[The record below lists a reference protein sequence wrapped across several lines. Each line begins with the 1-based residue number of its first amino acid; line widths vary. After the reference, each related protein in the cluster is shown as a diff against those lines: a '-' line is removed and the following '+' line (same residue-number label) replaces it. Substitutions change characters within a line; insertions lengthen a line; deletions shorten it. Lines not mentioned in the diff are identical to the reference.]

1 MQGGIA
7 ELSRAGTAL
16 ISAWAGRPSG
26 LPAAQIFAQSKD
38 GILVERAVGYAYVW
52 PMSEQYILLEDGPM
66 GGAAVFADPERLIC
80 AWDMDGVADAFAQM
94 DEARAQGKWLAGFAS
109 YELGYALE
117 PKLAPLMPKGRRSPL
132 ICFGVFAGPDAGAK
146 RDLMHRALSEQD
158 DAGLDAVEPVWSIA
172 EYNRA
177 FEEVNGYIN
186 SGDFYQ
192 TNLTFPMTSRH
203 QGSAL
208 GLYSRLRAAQPVNYG
223 GVVNLGEGPV
233 LVSRSPELFF
243 KVDDDGVISTRPM
256 KGTVPRG
263 KDAGEDAELVAWLA
277 SDPKNRAENLMIVD
291 LLRNDISRV
300 SEIGSVHVPE
310 LFTVESYATVHQM
323 VSEVRA
329 QLLDG
334 LSIGDL
340 FTALFPCGSITGA
353 PKIRAMEVIR
363 DLEPEP
369 RDVYCGSMGWIAP
382 TGAMSF
388 NVCIRTLSLFE
399 GGDVRLN
406 VGGGVVYDSTAASEY
421 EEALW
426 KARYTKLPPKG

>member
-1 MQGGIA
+1 MRY
-7 ELSRAGTAL
+7 S
-16 ISAWAGRPSG
+16 
-26 LPAAQIFAQSKD
+26 
-38 GILVERAVGYAYVW
+38 
-52 PMSEQYILLEDGPM
+52 YILLEDGPD
-66 GGAAVFADPERLIC
+66 GQAQVFANPEGVIC
-80 AWDMDGVADAFAQM
+80 AWDVDCIADAFAEM
-94 DEARAQGKWLAGFAS
+94 EKARSDGKWLAGFAS

-117 PKLAPLMPKGRRSPL
+117 PKLNSLMPDGRRSPL
-132 ICFGVFAGPDAGAK
+132 ICFGVFDGPDMDAK

-158 DAGLDAVEPVWSIA
+158 GANLDAPKPVWSETDYA
-172 EYNRA
+172 KA
-177 FEEVNGYIN
+177 FEVVIGYIN

-192 TNLTFPMTSRH
+192 TNLTFPMVSNH
-203 QGSAL
+203 EGSAL

-223 GVVNLGEGPV
+223 GVVDLGEGPV
-233 LVSRSPELFF
+233 LISRSPELFF
-243 KVDDDGVISTRPM
+243 KVDDTGVISTRPM

-263 KDAGEDAELVAWLA
+263 KDAAEDASLVEWLS

-329 QLLDG
+329 KLLDG
-334 LSIGDL
+334 LNISDL
-340 FTALFPCGSITGA
+340 FQALFPCGSITGA
-353 PKIRAMEVIR
+353 PKIRAMEFIR

-369 RDVYCGSMGWIAP
+369 RDVYCGSMGWISP

-406 VGGGVVYDSTAASEY
+406 VGGGVVYDSTAPSEY

-426 KARYTKLPPKG
+426 KARYTKLPPRG

>member
-1 MQGGIA
+1 L
-7 ELSRAGTAL
+7 ELLWKPFQLRTKYVTDTVKAL
-16 ISAWAGRPSG
+16 
-26 LPAAQIFAQSKD
+26 
-38 GILVERAVGYAYVW
+38 Y
-52 PMSEQYILLEDGPM
+52 MSETYILLEDGPD
-66 GGAAVFADPERLIC
+66 GQAQVFANPERLIC
-80 AWDMDGVADAFAQM
+80 AWTADEVAQAFA
-94 DEARAQGKWLAGFAS
+94 DIETARSDGKWLAGFAS

-117 PKLAPLMPKGRRSPL
+117 PKLESLMPENRRSPL
-132 ICFGVFAGPDAGAK
+132 IAFGVFDGPDAIAK
-146 RDLMHRALSEQD
+146 RSLMHQAISDQD
-158 DAGLDAVEPVWSIA
+158 DAGLETPNPIWSEA
-172 EYNRA
+172 EYAKA
-177 FEEVNGYIN
+177 FDVVNEYIC

-192 TNLTFPMTSRH
+192 TNLTFPMTSQH
-203 QGSAL
+203 SGTPL
-208 GLYSRLRAAQPVNYG
+208 GLYARLRSAQPVNYG

-243 KVDDDGVISTRPM
+243 KVDEQGIISTRPM

-263 KDAGEDAELVAWLA
+263 KDAAEDAQLATWLA
-277 SDPKNRAENLMIVD
+277 QDPKNRAENLMIVD

-310 LFTVESYATVHQM
+310 LFTVETYATVHQM

-329 QLLDG
+329 KLLDG
-334 LSIGDL
+334 LSIGEL
-340 FTALFPCGSITGA
+340 FKALFPCGSITGA

-369 RDVYCGSMGWIAP
+369 RDIYCGSMGWIAP

-388 NVCIRTLSLFE
+388 NVCIRTLSLFKD
-399 GGDVRLN
+399 GDVRLN
-406 VGGGVVYDSTAASEY
+406 VGGGVVYDSTASSEY

>member
-1 MQGGIA
+1 
-7 ELSRAGTAL
+7 
-16 ISAWAGRPSG
+16 
-26 LPAAQIFAQSKD
+26 
-38 GILVERAVGYAYVW
+38 
-52 PMSEQYILLEDGPM
+52 MSERYILLEDGPD
-66 GGAAVFADPERLIC
+66 GQAQVFANPEAVIC
-80 AWDMDGVADAFAQM
+80 AWDVDDVAEAFAQM
-94 DEARAQGKWLAGFAS
+94 EAARASGKWLAGFAS

-117 PKLAPLMPKGRRSPL
+117 PKLNDLMPEVRRSPL
-132 ICFGVFAGPDAGAK
+132 LCFGVFDGPDGFAK
-146 RDLMHRALSEQD
+146 RDLMHRALNEQD
-158 DAGLDAVEPVWSIA
+158 SAELDAPVPVWSEA
-172 EYNRA
+172 DYATA
-177 FEEVNGYIN
+177 FDVVKGYIR

-192 TNLTFPMTSRH
+192 TNLTFPMLSKH

-208 GLYSRLRAAQPVNYG
+208 GLYARLRSAQPVNYG
-223 GVVNLGEGPV
+223 GVVDLGEGPI

-243 KVDDDGVISTRPM
+243 KVDGGGVISTRPM

-263 KDAGEDAELVAWLA
+263 KDAAHDAELVAWLA

-329 QLLDG
+329 KLLKG

-406 VGGGVVYDSTAASEY
+406 VGGGVVYDSTTASEY

>member
-1 MQGGIA
+1 MR
-7 ELSRAGTAL
+7 RASTAL
-16 ISAWAGRPSG
+16 LCTWIGDPSG
-26 LPAAQIFAQSKD
+26 LPAAQIFGQNKD
-38 GILVERAVGYAYVW
+38 GNYVERRTGYAYVGR
-52 PMSEQYILLEDGPM
+52 MSDQYILLEDGPD
-66 GGAAVFADPERLIC
+66 GGSAVFAEPERLIC
-80 AWDMDGVADAFAQM
+80 AWDMDGVADAFADM
-94 DEARAQGKWLAGFAS
+94 EAARRDGKWLAGFAS

-117 PKLAPLMPKGRRSPL
+117 PKLQGLMPEGRRSPL
-132 ICFGVFAGPDAGAK
+132 ICFGVFDGPDMGAK
-146 RDLMHRALSEQD
+146 RDLMHRAIAAQD
-158 DAGLDAVEPVWSIA
+158 DAELDVVQPVWSEA
-172 EYNRA
+172 EYAQA
-177 FEEVNGYIN
+177 FAVVSEYIK

-192 TNLTFPMTSRH
+192 TNLTFPMVSKH

-208 GLYSRLRAAQPVNYG
+208 GLYARLRAAQPVNYG
-223 GVVNLGEGPV
+223 GVVQLGEGPV

-243 KVDDDGVISTRPM
+243 KVDDAGVISTRPM

-263 KDAGEDAELVAWLA
+263 ADAGEDAELVAWLA

-300 SEIGSVHVPE
+300 AQVGSVHVPE
-310 LFTVESYATVHQM
+310 LFTVETYATVHQM

-329 QLLDG
+329 TLLDG

-426 KARYTKLPPKG
+426 KARYTKLPQKG

>member
-1 MQGGIA
+1 M
-7 ELSRAGTAL
+7 R
-16 ISAWAGRPSG
+16 
-26 LPAAQIFAQSKD
+26 
-38 GILVERAVGYAYVW
+38 
-52 PMSEQYILLEDGPM
+52 SEYILLEDGPN
-66 GGAAVFADPERLIC
+66 GQSTAFADPERLIC
-80 AWDMDGVADAFAQM
+80 AWDADGVADAFAAM
-94 DEARAQGKWLAGFAS
+94 EAARASGKWLAGFAS

-117 PKLAPLMPKGRRSPL
+117 PKLAGLMPEGRRSPL
-132 ICFGVFAGPDAGAK
+132 ICFGVFDGPDMGAK
-146 RDLMHRALSEQD
+146 RDLMHRAISEQD
-158 DAGLDAVEPVWSIA
+158 NAALDAVSPMWTEEQYRHAFADVS
-172 EYNRA
+172 EY
-177 FEEVNGYIN
+177 IK

-192 TNLTFPMTSRH
+192 TNLTFSMTS
-203 QGSAL
+203 QFEGSAL
-208 GLYSRLRAAQPVNYG
+208 GLYARLRAAQPVNYG
-223 GVVNLGEGPV
+223 GVVDLGEGPV

-263 KDAGEDAELVAWLA
+263 EDAAEDAKLVAWLA

-329 QLLDG
+329 KLLDG
-334 LSIGDL
+334 LSIADL

-426 KARYTKLPPKG
+426 KARYTKLPPKD

>member
-1 MQGGIA
+1 
-7 ELSRAGTAL
+7 
-16 ISAWAGRPSG
+16 
-26 LPAAQIFAQSKD
+26 
-38 GILVERAVGYAYVW
+38 
-52 PMSEQYILLEDGPM
+52 MSEQYILLEDGPS
-66 GGAAVFADPERLIC
+66 GQAQVFANPERLIC
-80 AWDMDGVADAFAQM
+80 AWDVGDIAQAFVDMEA
-94 DEARAQGKWLAGFAS
+94 ARADGKWLAGFAS

-117 PKLAPLMPKGRRSPL
+117 PKLNALMPEGRRSPL
-132 ICFGVFAGPDAGAK
+132 ICFGVFDGPDVDAM
-146 RDLMHRALSEQD
+146 RDLMHRAINEHDRAEL
-158 DAGLDAVEPVWSIA
+158 APPVPVWSEA
-172 EYNRA
+172 DYAKA
-177 FEEVNGYIN
+177 FKVVNAYIC

-192 TNLTFPMTSRH
+192 TNLTFPMLSKH
-203 QGSAL
+203 KGSAL
-208 GLYSRLRAAQPVNYG
+208 GLYARLRAAQPVNYG
-223 GVVNLGEGPV
+223 GVVNFGQGPV

-243 KVDDDGVISTRPM
+243 KVDDTGVISTRPM

-263 KDAGEDAELVAWLA
+263 KDAAEDAELVAWLA

-310 LFTVESYATVHQM
+310 LFTVETYATVHQM

-329 QLLDG
+329 KLLDG
-334 LSIGDL
+334 LSVGEL

-388 NVCIRTLSLFE
+388 NVCIRTLSLFDC
-399 GGDVRLN
+399 GDVRLN
-406 VGGGVVYDSTAASEY
+406 VGGGVVYDSTAPSEY

-426 KARYTKLPPKG
+426 KARYTKLPPRA

>member
-1 MQGGIA
+1 
-7 ELSRAGTAL
+7 
-16 ISAWAGRPSG
+16 
-26 LPAAQIFAQSKD
+26 
-38 GILVERAVGYAYVW
+38 
-52 PMSEQYILLEDGPM
+52 MSERYILLEDGPD
-66 GGAAVFADPERLIC
+66 GQAQVFANPEQVIC
-80 AWDMDGVADAFAQM
+80 AWEMEDV
-94 DEARAQGKWLAGFAS
+94 ARAFDRIEAARAAGKWLAGFAS

-117 PKLAPLMPKGRRSPL
+117 PKLSALMPTGRRSPL
-132 ICFGVFAGPDAGAK
+132 LCFGVFEGPDEAAK
-146 RDLMHRALSEQD
+146 RDLAHRAIRDQGG
-158 DAGLDAVEPVWSIA
+158 AFLDVPVPVWSEA
-172 EYNRA
+172 DYRTA
-177 FEEVNGYIN
+177 FEAVNGYIC

-192 TNLTFPMTSRH
+192 TNLTFPMVSRYR
-203 QGSAL
+203 GEAL
-208 GLYSRLRAAQPVNYG
+208 GLYARLRALQPVKYG
-223 GVVNLGEGPV
+223 GVVNLGAGPV
-233 LVSRSPELFF
+233 LISRSPELFF
-243 KVDDDGVISTRPM
+243 KVDDAGVISTRPM

-263 KDAGEDAELVAWLA
+263 KDAAEDEKLIEWLA
-277 SDPKNRAENLMIVD
+277 ADPKNRAENLMIVD

-329 QLLDG
+329 KLLEG

-340 FTALFPCGSITGA
+340 FAALFPCGSITGA

-363 DLEPEP
+363 ELEPEP

-382 TGAMSF
+382 SGAMSF

-399 GGDVRLN
+399 DGGVRLN

-426 KARYTKLPPKG
+426 KARYTKLPPTG